1 MPPRDYV
8 LNKQP
13 KDPRFLA
20 SFRKAFNKDRKN
32 SNFTPEESAN
42 EMGLSIGTLEQKLK
56 PSAEND
62 ITVTEWNHHLELT
75 DDFST
80 LEYFAQK
87 HGFELKKLD
96 IYHTSKDDTQIN
108 KQADKAMI
116 EFNEAWA
123 KVKTSLLDHKL
134 DRKEKN
140 ETLTEIAEAIKE
152 LQQLQHDVEYIP
164 VKE

>member
-1 MPPRDYV
+1 MKDY
-8 LNKQP
+8 LHNKQS
-13 KDPRFLA
+13 KDSRFLA
-20 SFRKAFNKDRKN
+20 IFKKAFNKDRLRN
-32 SNFTPEESAN
+32 GFTVDEAAH
-42 EMGLSIGTLEQKLK
+42 EMGISHGTLEQKLK

-75 DDFST
+75 ADFST

-108 KQADKAMI
+108 LQADKAMI

-140 ETLTEIAEAIKE
+140 ETLTEISEAIKE

>member
-1 MPPRDYV
+1 MKDY
-8 LNKQP
+8 LHNKQS
-13 KDPRFLA
+13 KDSRFLA
-20 SFRKAFNKDRKN
+20 IFKKAFNKDRLRN
-32 SNFTPEESAN
+32 GFTVDEAAH
-42 EMGLSIGTLEQKLK
+42 EMGISHGTLEQKLK

-75 DDFST
+75 ADFST
-80 LEYFAQK
+80 LEYFVQK

-96 IYHTSKDDTQIN
+96 IHHASKDDTQIN

-123 KVKTSLLDHKL
+123 KVKTSLIDNQL

-140 ETLTEIAEAIKE
+140 EALTEIAEAIKE

>member
-1 MPPRDYV
+1 MKDY
-8 LNKQP
+8 LHNKQS
-13 KDPRFLA
+13 KDSRFLA
-20 SFRKAFNKDRKN
+20 IFKKAFNKDRLRN
-32 SNFTPEESAN
+32 GFTVDEAAH
-42 EMGLSIGTLEQKLK
+42 EMGISHGTLEQKLK

-62 ITVTEWNHHLELT
+62 ITVTEWSHHLELT
-75 DDFST
+75 ADFST

-96 IYHTSKDDTQIN
+96 IYHTSKDDIQIN
-108 KQADKAMI
+108 KQADKAMM